1 MKNEQ
6 MCTVLNDYFLSFFTK
21 EDAEN
26 VSIPQQMF
34 QGTENHKLLDISA
47 VTIRLFQTRFDSI
60 HLQKIAIR
68 FDLDFPC
75 KKKINVKVGK
85 ALVNYNF

>member
-1 MKNEQ
+1 MPGDLADDEGCQLNAEQLFMKEFNA
-6 MCTVLNDYFLSFFTK
+6 VFD
-21 EDAEN
+21 
-26 VSIPQQMF
+26 
-34 QGTENHKLLDISA
+34 SA

-68 FDLDFPC
+68 FDFDFPC
-75 KKKINVKVGK
+75 KKKFNVKVGK